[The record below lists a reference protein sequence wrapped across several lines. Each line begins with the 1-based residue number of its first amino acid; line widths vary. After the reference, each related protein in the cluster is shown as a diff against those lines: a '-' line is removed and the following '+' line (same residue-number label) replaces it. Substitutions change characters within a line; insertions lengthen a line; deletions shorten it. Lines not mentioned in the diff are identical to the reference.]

1 LVCFCAHTNPTGQM
15 DQFEAARVGDHQQL
29 RRVLTAHNVDNVS
42 ATYGYTALYCAALFG
57 QVECAKVCIEMG
69 ANVSARTHRQQTPL
83 HGAASGNVEIARML
97 LDAGAIV
104 DAKDCDGCT
113 PLYSAFFSNHNC

>member
-1 LVCFCAHTNPTGQM
+1 VWIVWWNEEEAFWFVFCAHTNPTEQM

-29 RRVLTAHNVDNVS
+29 RLVLTEYNVDDVS
-42 ATYGYTALYCAALFG
+42 PAYDYTALHYAAMAA

-69 ANVSARTHRQQTPL
+69 ANVNACSIGQQTPL
-83 HGAASGNVEIARML
+83 HNVASPFGSVEIAQML

-104 DAKDCDGCT
+104 GC
-113 PLYSAFFSNHNC
+113 NC